1 MVGHLRRRLRADR
14 VAVSA
19 TVSFFT
25 IEQRHER
32 ASKISHSY
40 GFTADEPF
48 DRKRIRQVYRDMRR
62 HVGRD
67 EARMFAARLLGAGM
81 YCTFG
86 RPETDGEVA
95 A

>member
-1 MVGHLRRRLRADR
+1 M
-14 VAVSA
+14 SA